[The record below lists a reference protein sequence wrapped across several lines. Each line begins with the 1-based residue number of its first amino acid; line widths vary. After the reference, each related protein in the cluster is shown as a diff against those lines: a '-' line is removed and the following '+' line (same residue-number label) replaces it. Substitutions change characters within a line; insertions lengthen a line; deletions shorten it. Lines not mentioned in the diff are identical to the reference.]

1 MGIGINKTRRR
12 IMDKFISTTRNF
24 CDIIIAEA
32 NQLAAQHEN
41 DSQWDIWNL
50 KKEFNYDPEC
60 QDCNQ
65 VER

>member
-1 MGIGINKTRRR
+1 
-12 IMDKFISTTRNF
+12 MDKFISTTRNF
-24 CDIIIAEA
+24 CDITIAEA

-60 QDCNQ
+60 QNCNQ

>member
-1 MGIGINKTRRR
+1 
-12 IMDKFISTTRNF
+12 MDTFISTKLKF
-24 CDIIIAEA
+24 CDITIAEA

-41 DSQWDIWNL
+41 DYQWDIWNL